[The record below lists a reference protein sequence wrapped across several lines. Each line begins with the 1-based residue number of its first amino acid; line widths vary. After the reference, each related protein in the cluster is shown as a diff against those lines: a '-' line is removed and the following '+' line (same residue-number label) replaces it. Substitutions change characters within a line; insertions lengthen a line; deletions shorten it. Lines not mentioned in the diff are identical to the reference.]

1 MESIRVFDGEIVK
14 ASFLSRPNRF
24 IVICKLEGKRLRAYL
39 PNPGR
44 LRELFFPG
52 VTIWLERS
60 HVPGR
65 RTAWTAVAVE
75 RDGRPVVLHTHRM
88 NDVAALLIE
97 RGLVPGLEG
106 AAIVRREVVHG
117 ASRFDFLLRKG
128 RREILLEVKSCTLF
142 SERVAMFP
150 DAVTQRGRKH
160 VEELASLS
168 GDGREGTGDGREGMV
183 LFVVNSPVVACFL
196 PDFHTDLEFA
206 RSLLA
211 AREKVAVIPLSVEWN
226 PDLSLC
232 PRTRLLDVPWHVV
245 ERDARDAGC
254 YLVILRLPR
263 RRAIAV
269 GSLGTVSFP
278 AGYHIYVGS
287 AARSL
292 SKRVARHR
300 RLRKRMHWHIDY
312 LRALAE
318 WHAALPI
325 LTADDLECDVA
336 KSLRALAGPGVRGF
350 GSSDCSC
357 SSHLFHMAGDPLLSP
372 PFHSMLQHY
381 RMERPSRI

>member
-1 MESIRVFDGEIVK
+1 MK

-24 IVICKLEGKRLRAYL
+24 IVICDFEGKRLRAYL

-44 LRELFFPG
+44 LWELFFSG

-60 HVPGR
+60 HVAGR

-75 RDGRPVVLHTHRM
+75 RDGRPIVLHTHKM

-106 AAIVRREVVHG
+106 SSIVRREVVHG
-117 ASRFDFLLRKG
+117 ASRFDFLLRMS

-168 GDGREGTGDGREGMV
+168 GEGREGMV
-183 LFVVNSPVVACFL
+183 LFVVNSPVATCFL
-196 PDFHTDLEFA
+196 PDYHTDLEFA

-211 AREKVAVIPLSVEWN
+211 ARKKIVVIPLSVEWN
-226 PDLSLC
+226 PDLTLR
-232 PRTRLLDVPWHVV
+232 PRTRLLEVPWHVV

-254 YLVILRLPR
+254 YLVILRLAR
-263 RRAIAV
+263 SRTIVV
-269 GSLGTVSFP
+269 GGLGTVRFQ
-278 AGYHIYVGS
+278 AGYYVYVGS

-292 SKRVARHR
+292 SKRVDRHR

-336 KSLRALAGPGVRGF
+336 RSLRVLAGPGVCGF
-350 GSSDCSC
+350 GASDCSC
-357 SSHLFHMAGDPLLSP
+357 PSHLFHMADDPLRSR
-372 PFHSMLQHY
+372 PFHSLLQHY
-381 RMERPSRI
+381 RMERPSRF